1 MTGDTNSS
9 TRGRVIVP
17 ESGMAQGEPIARVE
31 ALDPN
36 GWHRKRHN
44 RTHAPQQTSGW
55 ALAAVSFVY
64 LSVGC
69 PFQLP
74 PKFGAKPLG
83 RFFRRRRRV
92 SSPVDS
98 PNSSFLRRFP
108 AFSPFPQQGGR
119 ACNMEA
125 RREYQAALLTPQ
137 KNGRGPCPTPVI
149 FLCQAWYLR
158 KNPSGA

>member
-1 MTGDTNSS
+1 
-9 TRGRVIVP
+9 
-17 ESGMAQGEPIARVE
+17 MAQGEPIARVE

-44 RTHAPQQTSGW
+44 RTHAPQQISGW

-98 PNSSFLRRFP
+98 PTHRFFDGSQHFLHSRNKEGALATWRHEGNIRRP
-108 AFSPFPQQGGR
+108 
-119 ACNMEA
+119 
-125 RREYQAALLTPQ
+125 Y
-137 KNGRGPCPTPVI
+137 
-149 FLCQAWYLR
+149 
-158 KNPSGA
+158 